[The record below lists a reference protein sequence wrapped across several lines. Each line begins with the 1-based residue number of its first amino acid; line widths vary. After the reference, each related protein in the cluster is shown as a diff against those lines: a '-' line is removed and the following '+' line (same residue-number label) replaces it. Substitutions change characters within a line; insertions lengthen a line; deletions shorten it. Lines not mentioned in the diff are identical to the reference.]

1 MNVADMWLIGLK
13 VTIGFIVVILL
24 LLVIQLICAISV
36 RKDANENKFI
46 KLLPWW
52 VIGYYV
58 SFAIV
63 FVLLFFSL
71 WELRKIV
78 IGLSYVFAL
87 FFALLLVA
95 TLVVTIIKK
104 QYKNAIKI
112 VIMGIIM
119 PIYMC
124 LVLFA
129 AFGCEGIIDNFGKR
143 HPTPDGL
150 EYYTTI
156 IKPEYRYT
164 AAQTYLDSL
173 VVERGIVVVDYGQ
186 PGQYRYM
193 ANVPAIPE
201 KGKIYLK
208 LYEATTNWPLS
219 EHDVKTSTTLLVE
232 PSDTSRI
239 YKMTDKEPNRWNDT
253 DEFTI
258 HEGSWGDYYAARV
271 ELWYQPESGSEEQLL
286 HSVIYQ
292 IEGWSR

>member
-1 MNVADMWLIGLK
+1 M
-13 VTIGFIVVILL
+13 GFILIFVILAVALHAGITKILSNSNGNKFINLLPVWVVGYCTLLAGVCLLTFCRWWEGPEQIIAGILL
-24 LLVIQLICAISV
+24 LGSLICAI
-36 RKDANENKFI
+36 
-46 KLLPWW
+46 L
-52 VIGYYV
+52 VITTL
-58 SFAIV
+58 IV
-63 FVLLFFSL
+63 
-71 WELRKIV
+71 
-78 IGLSYVFAL
+78 AL
-87 FFALLLVA
+87 
-95 TLVVTIIKK
+95 IKK
-104 QYKNAIKI
+104 QYKNVFLIALMGVLLIAYAI
-112 VIMGIIM
+112 
-119 PIYMC
+119 
-124 LVLFA
+124 A
-129 AFGCEGIIDNFGKR
+129 ATFFGGLGNGALDNFGKR
-143 HPTPDGL
+143 HPIPEGM
-150 EYYTTI
+150 EYYTTKI
-156 IKPEYRYT
+156 TPEYGNT

-208 LYEATTNWPLS
+208 LYEATTNLPLS

-271 ELWYQPESGSEEQLL
+271 ELWYQPESGGEEQLL

>member
-1 MNVADMWLIGLK
+1 
-13 VTIGFIVVILL
+13 
-24 LLVIQLICAISV
+24 
-36 RKDANENKFI
+36 
-46 KLLPWW
+46 
-52 VIGYYV
+52 
-58 SFAIV
+58 
-63 FVLLFFSL
+63 
-71 WELRKIV
+71 
-78 IGLSYVFAL
+78 
-87 FFALLLVA
+87 
-95 TLVVTIIKK
+95 
-104 QYKNAIKI
+104 
-112 VIMGIIM
+112 
-119 PIYMC
+119 MC

-208 LYEATTNWPLS
+208 LYEATTNLPLS
-219 EHDVKTSTTLLVE
+219 EYIKYNTTIEVE
-232 PSDTSRI
+232 ASDTAVI
-239 YKMTDKEPNRWNDT
+239 YAMKSDGKHSMETKNT
-253 DEFTI
+253 QYFTVQ
-258 HEGSWGDYYAARV
+258 EGSWGDYYAARV
-271 ELWYQPESGSEEQLL
+271 ELWYQPESGDEEQLL

>member
-1 MNVADMWLIGLK
+1 
-13 VTIGFIVVILL
+13 
-24 LLVIQLICAISV
+24 
-36 RKDANENKFI
+36 
-46 KLLPWW
+46 
-52 VIGYYV
+52 
-58 SFAIV
+58 
-63 FVLLFFSL
+63 
-71 WELRKIV
+71 
-78 IGLSYVFAL
+78 
-87 FFALLLVA
+87 
-95 TLVVTIIKK
+95 
-104 QYKNAIKI
+104 
-112 VIMGIIM
+112 MGIIM

>member
-36 RKDANENKFI
+36 RKNANENKFI

-78 IGLSYVFAL
+78 IGLSYVSAL

-208 LYEATTNWPLS
+208 LYEATTNLPLS

>member
-1 MNVADMWLIGLK
+1 MGELIGITFLA
-13 VTIGFIVVILL
+13 FCFLL
-24 LLVIQLICAISV
+24 LGAFFVGLSV
-36 RKDANENKFI
+36 KDNKFI
-46 KLLPWW
+46 RLFPLWVGAYGIVLPSISPLLWFRWW
-52 VIGYYV
+52 EGPEDFIFGVYIFIL
-58 SFAIV
+58 FAL
-63 FVLLFFSL
+63 VLLIL
-71 WELRKIV
+71 
-78 IGLSYVFAL
+78 
-87 FFALLLVA
+87 A
-95 TLVVTIIKK
+95 TLVIAIVKK
-104 QYKNAIKI
+104 RYFTAIGVVVMGVFIFLYSAWTMAI
-112 VIMGIIM
+112 VG
-119 PIYMC
+119 
-124 LVLFA
+124 L
-129 AFGCEGIIDNFGKR
+129 GEGHGDNFGKR
-143 HPTPDGL
+143 HPIPEGM
-150 EYYTTI
+150 EYYTTKI
-156 IKPEYRYT
+156 TPEYGNT
-164 AAQTYLDSL
+164 SAQAYLDSL

-208 LYEATTNWPLS
+208 LYEATTNLPLS

-271 ELWYQPESGSEEQLL
+271 ELWYQPESGGEEQLL

>member
-1 MNVADMWLIGLK
+1 MGEIPGLIGIIFLA
-13 VTIGFIVVILL
+13 FCFLL
-24 LLVIQLICAISV
+24 LGAFFVGLSV
-36 RKDANENKFI
+36 KDNKFI
-46 KLLPWW
+46 RLFPLWVGAYGIVLPSISPLLWFRWW
-52 VIGYYV
+52 EGPEDFIFGVYIFIL
-58 SFAIV
+58 FAL
-63 FVLLFFSL
+63 VLLIL
-71 WELRKIV
+71 
-78 IGLSYVFAL
+78 
-87 FFALLLVA
+87 A
-95 TLVVTIIKK
+95 TLVIAIVKK
-104 QYKNAIKI
+104 RYFTAIGVVVMGVFIFLYSAWTMAI
-112 VIMGIIM
+112 VG
-119 PIYMC
+119 
-124 LVLFA
+124 L
-129 AFGCEGIIDNFGKR
+129 CEGHGDNFGKR
-143 HPTPDGL
+143 HPIPEGM
-150 EYYTTI
+150 EYYTTKI
-156 IKPEYRYT
+156 TPEYGNT
-164 AAQTYLDSL
+164 SAQAYLDSL

-208 LYEATTNWPLS
+208 LYEATTNLPLS